1 LPEPLKIRAPL
12 TLQGYLNQVEEHGDA
27 SGFLTSDGKGGG
39 FTRDYVVAKVINGVA
54 TKVE

>member
-1 LPEPLKIRAPL
+1 MV
-12 TLQGYLNQVEEHGDA
+12 TLQA
-27 SGFLTSDGKGGG
+27 FLPQMARGGG

>member
-1 LPEPLKIRAPL
+1 
-12 TLQGYLNQVEEHGDA
+12 VEEHGDA